1 MTIFTIMVVDP
12 KKKKYKFNVNA
23 YKHAIG
29 MVESSGG
36 KNLESS
42 TSSASGRY
50 QFLYNSIKHDS
61 DMEGVTK
68 RQFIN
73 NPELQELIMDKAL
86 NGKLKG
92 YTYGTGYAERLK
104 GDYNTEHD
112 IGELTALVHFLGP
125 GNTRKYLKD
134 PTTFKVPGRNASPQA
149 YVDRFKGYINEYK
162 KDNPKEFVSELAP
175 APLEGGKEFSA
186 PQIQDERF
194 EQKVVQDN
202 TNVQQPARQ
211 MVMEPEGTPASRLA
225 NMFNMGGYAGG
236 EDASEQVIQFE
247 GGGSH
252 EQNPNGGIKIGMGS
266 NGKPNLVEEGET
278 KWNDYIF
285 SNSID
290 LDGNF
295 SLGETSGNVFAK
307 GGMLKRADGS
317 YSKRGLWDNIR
328 AAKGSGR
335 KPTAAMLKQERKINS
350 KAEGGNLFAEG
361 GNLTDPIVPTDPV
374 GTKPTPGDTTAAMV
388 GPKTEIESNI
398 GVNDKTKFGYLRPDP
413 EGHKSTLRE
422 PSSILKENSWQSM
435 GPITGDSSK
444 YKNDSILSTQEGMDL
459 SSLNNSPGANS
470 FMNTYNNP
478 KTKAMMLAQTDLTSE
493 QYDNMVVQGMEPEVV
508 VGGNDY
514 GSAAQYKNG
523 NVHMG
528 EDHVGNAPMETHER
542 AHASKFDVIQQANI
556 KRALGSSFKQEK
568 DAKKGYNYKKYI
580 DQPHEQYGNFAEFR
594 EKLGLQ
600 PGADISPEDLEILVK
615 KKGLE
620 KNVFY
625 KHYDNKNIANAL
637 KTVAYQNNNSNQE
650 YRIS

>member
-1 MTIFTIMVVDP
+1 MAVDP
-12 KKKKYKFNVNA
+12 KKKKSKFNVNA

-50 QFLYNSIKHDS
+50 QFLYNSIKHDP

-104 GDYNTEHD
+104 GDYDTEHD

-134 PTTFKVPGRNASPQA
+134 PTTFKVPGKNASPQT
-149 YVDRFKGYINEYK
+149 YIDRFSSHIDNYK

-194 EQKVVQDN
+194 DQQVVQDN

-211 MVMEPEGTPASRLA
+211 MVMEQEGTPASRLA
-225 NMFNMGGYAGG
+225 NMFKMGGHAGG

-252 EQNPNGGIKIGMGS
+252 EQNPNGGIKVGMGS

-295 SLGETSGNVFAK
+295 SLGETSGNVFA
-307 GGMLKRADGS
+307 
-317 YSKRGLWDNIR
+317 
-328 AAKGSGR
+328 
-335 KPTAAMLKQERKINS
+335 
-350 KAEGGNLFAEG
+350 EGGS
-361 GNLTDPIVPTDPV
+361 LTEPTEPT
-374 GTKPTPGDTTAAMV
+374 GTKPTPGAVTASMV
-388 GPKTEIESNI
+388 GPKTEIESNTGI
-398 GVNDKTKFGYLRPDP
+398 NDQTKFGFITPNTTGLD
-413 EGHKSTLRE
+413 TIRE
-422 PSSILKENSWQSM
+422 PSDDWKRYKWKSMSPIADQKSQFTPDDNILN
-435 GPITGDSSK
+435 PNR
-444 YKNDSILSTQEGMDL
+444 NDTMDL
-459 SSLNNSPGANS
+459 SSLITDDGSQG
-470 FMNTYNNP
+470 FLNTYNNP
-478 KTKAMMLAQTDLTSE
+478 DTKAMMLAQTNLTSD
-493 QYDNMVVQGMEPEVV
+493 QYDNMVIQGMQAGKQ
-508 VGGNDY
+508 VGGNIA
-514 GSAAQYKNG
+514 GSRAQVKNG
-523 NVHMG
+523 TIHVG
-528 EDHVGNAPMETHER
+528 EDFQDDGSLETHER
-542 AHASKFDVIQQANI
+542 VHASNFDVIQQGNI
-556 KRALGSSFKQEK
+556 KKALGSTYKQPGRTFM
-568 DAKKGYNYKKYI
+568 KKHDPQSADYFN
-580 DQPHEQYGNFAEFR
+580 QPHEQYGNFAEFR
-594 EKLGLQ
+594 EGLGLK
-600 PGADISPEDLEILVK
+600 PGADITPEQLKKLVK
-615 KKGLE
+615 KKGLGQSG
-620 KNVFY
+620 FY
-625 KHYDNKNIANAL
+625 MAYDDENIVNAL
-637 KTVAYQNNNSNQE
+637 KTVAYQDNNSNQE

>member
-1 MTIFTIMVVDP
+1 MVVDP
-12 KKKKYKFNVNA
+12 KKKKNNFNVNA

-50 QFLYNSIKHDS
+50 QFLYNSIKHDP

-104 GDYNTEHD
+104 GDYDTEHD

-134 PTTFKVPGRNASPQA
+134 PTTFKVPGKNASPQT
-149 YVDRFKGYINEYK
+149 YVDRFKGYINDYK

-194 EQKVVQDN
+194 EQQVVQDN

-211 MVMEPEGTPASRLA
+211 IVMEPEGTPASRLA

-295 SLGETSGNVFAK
+295 SLGETSGNVFA
-307 GGMLKRADGS
+307 
-317 YSKRGLWDNIR
+317 
-328 AAKGSGR
+328 
-335 KPTAAMLKQERKINS
+335 
-350 KAEGGNLFAEG
+350 EG

-374 GTKPTPGDTTAAMV
+374 GTKPTPGATTAAMV
-388 GPKTEIESNI
+388 GPKTEIESKTGIDTSDPYGFITPNTGPGDLYKKNFWKGMEPI
-398 GVNDKTKFGYLRPDP
+398 PDQKSQFTSND
-413 EGHKSTLRE
+413 
-422 PSSILKENSWQSM
+422 N
-435 GPITGDSSK
+435 
-444 YKNDSILSTQEGMDL
+444 ILSTNRNDNMDL
-459 SSLNNSPGANS
+459 SSLVTDDGSQG
-470 FMNTYNNP
+470 FLNTYNNP
-478 KTKAMMLAQTDLTSE
+478 ATKAMMLGQTNLSSD
-493 QYDNMVVQGMEPEVV
+493 QYDNMVIQGMQAGKQ
-508 VGGNDY
+508 VGGNQP

-523 NVHMG
+523 IIHIG
-528 EDHVGNAPMETHER
+528 EDHQDDAPIETHER
-542 AHASKFDVIQQANI
+542 VHASQFDTIQQENI
-556 KRALGSSFKQEK
+556 KNALGSAYKQDK
-568 DAKKGYNYKKYI
+568 DAKKGAGYKEYI
-580 DQPHEQYGNFAEFR
+580 NQPHEQYGKFVEFR
-594 EKLGLQ
+594 DRLGIK
-600 PGADISPEDLEILVK
+600 PGTDISPEDLEILVK
-615 KKGLE
+615 QKGLE
-620 KNVFY
+620 EDGFY
-625 KHYDNKNIANAL
+625 KHYDNKNIVNAL
-637 KTVAYQNNNSNQE
+637 KTVAYQTTKNNQE